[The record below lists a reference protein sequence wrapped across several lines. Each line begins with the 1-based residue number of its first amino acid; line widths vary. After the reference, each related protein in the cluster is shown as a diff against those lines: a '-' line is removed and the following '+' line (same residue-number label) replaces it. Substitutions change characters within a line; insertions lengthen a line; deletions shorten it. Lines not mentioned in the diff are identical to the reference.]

1 MAMFS
6 KKFLR
11 ISVLALFAA
20 LFTLSAT
27 SQQLSQKLQNA
38 IGHWQVMNNDGTLGG
53 QVETYLVNGKLFG
66 KVTKMRPGAKPDEVC
81 NLCSGDKKDKPKMGM
96 IIMRD
101 MQPDGDD
108 WADGFI
114 LDPDNGKEYHS
125 KLWAVDKDHLSMRG
139 YIGISLFG
147 RTSNWVRIP

>member
-1 MAMFS
+1 MS
-6 KKFLR
+6 TIPKKLLCTLLL
-11 ISVLALFAA
+11 VLFVTLFAH
-20 LFTLSAT
+20 SAIA
-27 SQQLSQKLQNA
+27 QQLSLKLQNA

-66 KVTKMRPGAKPDEVC
+66 KVTKLKPSRKPDDIC
-81 NLCSGDKKDKPKMGM
+81 DLCSGDLKNKPMLGM
-96 IIMRD
+96 VIMRD
-101 MQPDGDD
+101 MQPEGDD

-125 KLWAVDKDHLSMRG
+125 KLWAIDKDHLSMRG

>member
-1 MAMFS
+1 
-6 KKFLR
+6 
-11 ISVLALFAA
+11 
-20 LFTLSAT
+20 
-27 SQQLSQKLQNA
+27 
-38 IGHWQVMNNDGTLGG
+38 
-53 QVETYLVNGKLFG
+53 
-66 KVTKMRPGAKPDEVC
+66 
-81 NLCSGDKKDKPKMGM
+81 MGM

-101 MQPDGDD
+101 MQPEGDD

>member
-1 MAMFS
+1 MHS
-6 KKFLR
+6 KHFLR
-11 ISVLALFAA
+11 ISVFALFASLLTPGA
-20 LFTLSAT
+20 S

-53 QVETYLVNGKLFG
+53 QVETYLVSGKLFG
-66 KVTKMRPGAKPDEVC
+66 KVTKLKASRKPDDVC
-81 NLCSGDKKDKPKMGM
+81 NLCSGELKNKPMLGM
-96 IIMRD
+96 VIMRD
-101 MQPDGDD
+101 MQPVGDD

-139 YIGISLFG
+139 YVGISLFG